1 MLSIVTWRSAV
12 LVSAICPS
20 CSVSSHSARLCALAV
35 CCNIARRPSLLH
47 LPHVFVDRSCHAHV
61 LKEHTRQ
68 QQRATTSE
76 RRGECV
82 ARHRSPPSLSSPAE
96 RHRHTG
102 RQAASQASKQAS
114 MHAGG
119 RPSPSF
125 VGARLLTFFDR
136 PPASC
141 VVSVTSTRLYTLNH
155 SGWWSVFSA
164 SSATRDMNP
173 HASLQRR
180 RRRASERASRRQKD
194 SRRRQ
199 LRSVGWWSAVCQQC
213 RHMRARGGWAAALPE
228 IAKDALL
235 EDRVAIIVRLPEVR
249 R

>member
-35 CCNIARRPSLLH
+35 CCNIARLPSLLH

-114 MHAGG
+114 KQACMRAGG
-119 RPSPSF
+119 SARRLSARASHLLRQAARVVRGQRDLDAVVHVEPLG
-125 VGARLLTFFDR
+125 VVVRLLR
-136 PPASC
+136 QQRHARHEPP
-141 VVSVTSTRLYTLNH
+141 RLT
-155 SGWWSVFSA
+155 A
-164 SSATRDMNP
+164 A
-173 HASLQRR
+173 AAA
-180 RRRASERASRRQKD
+180 ASERASEPQAK
-194 SRRRQ
+194 
-199 LRSVGWWSAVCQQC
+199 GQQ
-213 RHMRARGGWAAALPE
+213 ASP
-228 IAKDALL
+228 
-235 EDRVAIIVRLPEVR
+235 VAIGRLVVSSLPAV
-249 R
+249 